1 MKINKER
8 DRTRIKSFT
17 IPQKDFNVK
26 GLRDGRNNFRP
37 STAAT
42 PFFGTDVRDE
52 VVVEDISKK
61 IDLDVRKNYDFVR
74 ENKKISEQ
82 EMIEEYGT
90 AYPEFRTITAED
102 RKRTYGSDITINNH
116 REQTVKKEEKKDSNI
131 SFDFIKSADEVIDE
145 KKNND
150 ELENFNFDQFK
161 TETYKEENNNNEE
174 EEFDLSFG
182 SFKPRYNT
190 PKEDNSHS
198 TIVRGKVS
206 GYKEKVIE
214 EEKKEDVMTYEDLT
228 RDHSGLPTPKER
240 EVNQIYDLNGPAKS
254 FEHTPNYKEGQAP
267 SMTAHKDF
275 SNFELPKIVDPYKD
289 YKLPP
294 RTIFKT
300 GPASSKELPEWIF
313 EKKDI
318 IDETLKAFGIEG
330 HVTNMTK
337 GPAFSRFEI
346 SVELGV
352 PIKKITTIYQDLQMA
367 LGVKKLR
374 ILAPIP
380 GKHSAGIEVPNDKTD
395 TVYFGDILNDEFY
408 DNKPLKVALGKD
420 IDNNSIYTRI
430 DKWPHGLIAGST
442 GSGKS
447 VCMNTMLISLL
458 LKNKPDDLKLILVDP
473 KTVELASYNDIPHL
487 ITPVINDPEL
497 ASEALK
503 WSCEEMDRRYKLFA
517 ENRSRNIED
526 YNEKCKSNT
535 NLSKMCYIVI
545 VVDELADLMQVASSD
560 IEGSIQRIT
569 QKARAAGIHL
579 LLATQRP
586 TVDVVKGTIKAN
598 IPARVAFRT
607 NSGVDS
613 NTILDEYG
621 AETLLGMGDMLLK
634 DGGEEVKRLQG
645 AWIQD
650 EEIDAVLNFIR
661 DEAEPDYLF
670 SHDDLKKRVAS
681 TQGGSPT
688 SCQESKEV
696 LYQVALY
703 CVEQKTCSI
712 NGILQEFNFGFNR
725 AQRIVAALES
735 LGIVS
740 GKNGTKGREVLCD
753 VSELEKIF
761 NSEDSES

>member
-1 MKINKER
+1 MKINNER
-8 DRTRIKSFT
+8 DRGRAKSFK

-26 GLRDGRNNFRP
+26 GLRDRRLDFRP
-37 STAAT
+37 SIAAT

-52 VVVEDISKK
+52 VVVDDISKK
-61 IDLDVRKNYDFVR
+61 VDLDVRKNYDFAR
-74 ENKKISEQ
+74 EHKTISKQ
-82 EMIEEYGT
+82 EMIDKYGT
-90 AYPEFRTITAED
+90 EYPEFRTITSED
-102 RKRTYGSDITINNH
+102 RKKIYGHDITINNNKT
-116 REQTVKKEEKKDSNI
+116 EVKPKVEEKKEQSI
-131 SFDFIKSADEVIDE
+131 GFDFIKSASDVLDE
-145 KKNND
+145 KKNSE
-150 ELENFNFDQFK
+150 ELEEFNFDQFK
-161 TETYKEENNNNEE
+161 TENDSEEDDSSDDM
-174 EEFDLSFG
+174 DLSFG
-182 SFKPRYNT
+182 SFKPRFDT
-190 PKEDNSHS
+190 PKEDNVHT
-198 TIVRGKVS
+198 TIVRGKMS
-206 GYKEKVIE
+206 SYKEKVVE
-214 EEKKEDVMTYEDLT
+214 EPKEVKTYAELT
-228 RDHSGLPTPKER
+228 KDHEGLPTPKDSETK
-240 EVNQIYDLNGPAKS
+240 QIYDFNGPAKS
-254 FEHTPNYKEGQAP
+254 FEHVPNYKEGQAP

-275 SNFELPKIVDPYKD
+275 SGFEAPENADPYKN

-294 RTIFKT
+294 RDIFKK
-300 GPASSKELPEWIF
+300 GPASSTELPDWIF

-318 IDETLKAFGIEG
+318 LDNTLSAFGIDG

-346 SVELGV
+346 TVEPGV
-352 PIKKITTIYQDLQMA
+352 PIKKITTITSDLQMN

-395 TVYFGDILNDEFY
+395 TVYFGDILSDEFY
-408 DNKPLKVALGKD
+408 DDKPLKVALGKD
-420 IDNNSIYTRI
+420 IDNNAIYTRI

-503 WSCEEMDRRYKLFA
+503 WACEEMDRRYRMFA
-517 ENRSRNIED
+517 ENKSRNIED
-526 YNEKCKSNT
+526 YNNKCKT
-535 NLSKMCYIVI
+535 NKMLKKMCYIVI

-650 EEIDAVLNFIR
+650 SEIDAVLDFIR
-661 DEAEPDYLF
+661 GEAEPDYLF
-670 SHDDLKKRVAS
+670 LHDDLKKRLAS
-681 TQGGSPT
+681 TDAASPT
-688 SCQESKEV
+688 SNQEAPEV
-696 LYQVALY
+696 LYEVALF
-703 CVEQKTCSI
+703 CIEQKTCSI
-712 NGILQEFNFGFNR
+712 NAISNQFNFGFNR
-725 AQRIVAALES
+725 ASRIVNTLES

-753 VSELEKIF
+753 ASELDKIF
-761 NSEDSES
+761 SPGDSQ

>member
-1 MKINKER
+1 MKINNER
-8 DRTRIKSFT
+8 DRSRAKSFK

-26 GLRDGRNNFRP
+26 GLRDRRYDFRP

-61 IDLDVRKNYDFVR
+61 VDLDVRKNYDFAR
-74 ENKKISEQ
+74 EHKAISRQ
-82 EMIEEYGT
+82 EMIDKYGT
-90 AYPEFRTITAED
+90 EYPEFRTITSED
-102 RKRTYGSDITINNH
+102 RKKVYGHDITIGKK
-116 REQTVKKEEKKDSNI
+116 EVEVKEKVEEKKETSI
-131 SFDFIKSADEVIDE
+131 GFDFIKSADDVLDE
-145 KKNND
+145 KKNSS
-150 ELENFNFDQFK
+150 ELEEFNFSQFK
-161 TETYKEENNNNEE
+161 TENEGPSDGE
-174 EEFDLSFG
+174 DDLDLSFG
-182 SFKPRYNT
+182 SFKPRFDV
-190 PKEDNSHS
+190 PKENNSHS
-198 TIVRGKVS
+198 TIVRREMS
-206 GYKEKVIE
+206 SYKEKTE
-214 EEKKEDVMTYEDLT
+214 EEKVTTYEELT
-228 RDHSGLPTPKER
+228 KDHEGLPTPKEN
-240 EVNQIYDLNGPAKS
+240 EVKQIYDLNGPAKS

-275 SNFELPKIVDPYKD
+275 SKFEMPEVIDKYKN

-294 RTIFKT
+294 RDIFKK
-300 GPASSKELPEWIF
+300 GPASSTELPPWIF
-313 EKKDI
+313 EKKDT

-346 SVELGV
+346 TVEPGV
-352 PIKKITTIYQDLQMA
+352 PVKKITTIMQDLQMN

-395 TVYFGDILNDEFY
+395 TVYFGDILSDEFY
-408 DNKPLKVALGKD
+408 DDKPLKVALGKD
-420 IDNNSIYTRI
+420 IDNNAIYTRI

-503 WSCEEMDRRYKLFA
+503 WACEEMDKRYKIFA
-517 ENRSRNIED
+517 ENRARNISD
-526 YNEKCKSNT
+526 YNEKCKT
-535 NLSKMCYIVI
+535 DKKIQKMCYIVV
-545 VVDELADLMQVASSD
+545 VVDELADLMQVASGD

-634 DGGEEVKRLQG
+634 DGGEESKRLQG

-650 EEIDAVLNFIR
+650 SEIDAVLDFIR
-661 DEAEPDYLF
+661 SEAEPDYLF
-670 SHDDLKKRVAS
+670 LHEDLKKRVAS
-681 TQGGSPT
+681 TDAQSP
-688 SCQESKEV
+688 SSNQESPEV
-696 LYQVALY
+696 LYEVALF
-703 CVEQKTCSI
+703 CIEQDGCSI
-712 NGILQEFNFGFNR
+712 NGIINQFNYGFNR
-725 AQRIVAALES
+725 ASRIVSALES

-753 VSELEKIF
+753 AAKLDEIF
-761 NSEDSES
+761 SRGDNE